1 MGAGSWHSQAYRAR
15 AKATVTVSYADSGQA
30 TISRDRGRGQAHC
43 LMTVAY
49 FAIALSCMS
58 DHANTLHP
66 MQATLWR

>member
-1 MGAGSWHSQAYRAR
+1 MGAGSWHSQTYRAR
-15 AKATVTVSYADSGQA
+15 AKATVTVSYADGGQA

-49 FAIALSCMS
+49 FALALSCMS